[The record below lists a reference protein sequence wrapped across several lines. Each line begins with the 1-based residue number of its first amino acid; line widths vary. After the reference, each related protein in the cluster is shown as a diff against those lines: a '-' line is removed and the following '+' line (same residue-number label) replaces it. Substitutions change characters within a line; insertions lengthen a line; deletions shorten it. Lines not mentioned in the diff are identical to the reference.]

1 MPKQAYDLTDAE
13 KRDLTQII
21 QQGKA
26 LQQTER
32 VRLRVNAAKKAA

>member
-1 MPKQAYDLTDAE
+1 MLGPNGNPTAE
-13 KRDLTQII
+13 NIFSLIKT
-21 QQGKA
+21 